1 VVVVDFKKMLKI
13 KPIPTPKGNEHPKVP
28 SSVLPQHEFTLGLIA
43 PKGKGKTTTILN
55 LIDFYSKP
63 AYFHSIL
70 IFSPTVKSDEK
81 WKYLKNKKVLAKNVK
96 LAKFAKDMIARDK
109 KSKAKGLV
117 ERPKAD
123 DSKMQH
129 IVDKIEEY
137 TGVIPEDCYFED
149 YDDAT
154 FQSIMDE
161 QFAMVKLLEENDISK
176 HTANRILVIFDD
188 LVGSALFKSEY
199 FKGFNTR
206 HRHYSVSVMM
216 VSQGYKEIEK
226 TIRTNF
232 TALIIYGIG
241 NEMEIRV
248 IYEEYAMELKY
259 KDWLEI
265 YRYCTNEFYSF
276 MYLNMYTQEKEKQI
290 MKNFE
295 EYVSI
300 SNKRKREEE

>member
-1 VVVVDFKKMLKI
+1 MLKI

-28 SSVLPQHEFTLGLIA
+28 SDVLPQHEFTLGLIA

-70 IFSPTVKSDEK
+70 IFSPTIKSDEK
-81 WKYLKNKKVLAKNVK
+81 WKYIKNKKVLAKNTR
-96 LAKFAKDMIARDK
+96 LAKFAKDLIARDK
-109 KSKAKGLV
+109 KSKSKGLV
-117 ERPKAD
+117 DRPKAN
-123 DSKMQH
+123 DSEMQH

-137 TGVIPEDCYFED
+137 TGFIPEDCFFD
-149 YDDAT
+149 SYDDDT
-154 FQSIMDE
+154 FKGIMDE
-161 QFAMVKLLEENDISK
+161 QFGMVELLEKNDISK
-176 HTANRILVIFDD
+176 HMANRILVIFDD
-188 LVGSALFKSEY
+188 LVGSDLFKSEY

-206 HRHYSVSVMM
+206 HRHYSVSMMM
-216 VSQGYKEIEK
+216 VSQGYKEISK
-226 TIRTNF
+226 TIRSNF

-259 KDWLEI
+259 NDWLEI
-265 YRYCTNEFYSF
+265 YRYCTDEFYSF
-276 MYLNMYTQEKEKQI
+276 MYLNMYKPKEKQI
-290 MKNFE
+290 MKNFD

-300 SNKRKREEE
+300 SNKKE